1 MSEIEKLLAAIK
13 RKRAKLVTEDT
24 VEAHLYREVSDL
36 GGVAVK
42 MMYLPGWPDRLLLL
56 PGGRVAFAEL
66 KRPHGGRDEPLQPR
80 VQRMLARLGFR
91 VAKLKTKKEVDMF
104 LEMYR

>member
-1 MSEIEKLLAAIK
+1 MDILAVTK
-13 RKRAKLVTEDT
+13 RWRQRKVTEDS
-24 VEAHLYREVSDL
+24 VEEYLYSEVSDL

-42 MMYLPGWPDRLLLL
+42 MMYLPGWPDRLVLI

-80 VQRMLARLGFR
+80 VQRMLVRLGFR
-91 VAKLKTKKEVDMF
+91 VAKLKTKREVDAF
-104 LEMYR
+104 LEMYKC